1 MVKHGSAARAF
12 QHAKLVEIADV
23 GHLPQI
29 EAFDQILPGAVRVVT
44 SEEG

>member
-1 MVKHGSAARAF
+1 MVKHGTAARAF
-12 QHAKLVEIADV
+12 QHAKLVEIAGV

-29 EAFDQILPGAVRVVT
+29 EAFDQYSQALVGFVT